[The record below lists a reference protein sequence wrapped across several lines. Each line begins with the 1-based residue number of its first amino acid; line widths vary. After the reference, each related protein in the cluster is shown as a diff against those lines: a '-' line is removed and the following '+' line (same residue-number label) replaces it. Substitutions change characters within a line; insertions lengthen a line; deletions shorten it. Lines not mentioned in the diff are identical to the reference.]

1 MRGKSTFLSGK
12 TIAKQQSNRRKTQ
25 VKDIQQPLC
34 YHFYCQRK
42 PLTRNQPKPELRN
55 RAEVTQPLRRETPG
69 SPGWGRGQTA
79 PGLVG
84 VPCLVRI
91 QAFFGA
97 RDLCPSHD
105 RRKGAVNTGLTTPGG
120 LNARISEP
128 GATGMDYYI
137 NNIYCRMHTA
147 RMFRRSTLGGNLRNR
162 RECRPGRVVGHP
174 SSVCV
179 RLF

>member
-1 MRGKSTFLSGK
+1 M
-12 TIAKQQSNRRKTQ
+12 
-25 VKDIQQPLC
+25 C

-69 SPGWGRGQTA
+69 SPGWGARADSAG
-79 PGLVG
+79 VG
-84 VPCLVRI
+84 RSAMLCTDSGI
-91 QAFFGA
+91 FGA
-97 RDLCPSHD
+97 RDLCLSRD
-105 RRKGAVNTGLTTPGG
+105 RRKGGG
-120 LNARISEP
+120 QHKPDDSGGFNARISEP
-128 GATGMDYYI
+128 GATGMDSYI

-147 RMFRRSTLGGNLRNR
+147 RMFRRSPQGGNSRNR
-162 RECRPGRVVGHP
+162 RECQPGRVVGHP